1 MYVSILNRIA
11 TRPLDARCK
20 FETASTKK
28 WLRSM
33 DDKKYLTAQE
43 LLIDSF
49 ELGIRIFKSGFKPS
63 FIVGVWRGG
72 TPVGI
77 AVQEILD
84 HLGVETDHIA
94 IRTSSYYGID
104 QREKIVRVHGL
115 EYVVRNANWEDGLLI
130 VDDVFDTGN
139 SLKAILETLKKKM
152 RRNLPKDIRIATAW
166 YKPKKNVTD
175 IVPDFY
181 IHETDQWLMFPHELD
196 GLTREEIFANK
207 PGMKKLFEDAGLK

>member
-1 MYVSILNRIA
+1 MDEKIYLN
-11 TRPLDARCK
+11 
-20 FETASTKK
+20 
-28 WLRSM
+28 
-33 DDKKYLTAQE
+33 AQD

-63 FIVGVWRGG
+63 FIIGVWRGG

-84 HLGVETDHIA
+84 HLGLKTDHIA

-104 QREKIVRVHGL
+104 KRKKMVRVHGL

-130 VDDVFDTGN
+130 VDDVFDSGN
-139 SLKAILETLKKKM
+139 SIKAILETLKDRM
-152 RRNLPKDIRIATAW
+152 RRNLPKDIRVATAW

-175 IVPDFY
+175 IIPDFY
-181 IHETDQWLMFPHELD
+181 IHETDQWLVFPHELD
-196 GLTREEIFANK
+196 GLTREEIFASK
-207 PGMKKLFEDAGLK
+207 PGMKKLLEDAGLV

>member
-1 MYVSILNRIA
+1 
-11 TRPLDARCK
+11 
-20 FETASTKK
+20 
-28 WLRSM
+28 M
-33 DDKKYLTAQE
+33 DEKIYLTAQD
-43 LLIDSF
+43 LLLDSF
-49 ELGIRIFKSGFKPS
+49 ELGIRIFKSGFRPS
-63 FIVGVWRGG
+63 FIIGIWRGG

-104 QREKIVRVHGL
+104 KREKKVRVHGL

-130 VDDVFDTGN
+130 VDDVLDTGN
-139 SLKAILETLKKKM
+139 SLKAILEALKARM
-152 RRNLPKDIRIATAW
+152 RRNLPRDVRIATAW

-181 IHETDQWLMFPHELD
+181 IHETDNWLVFPHELD

-207 PGMKKLFEDAGLK
+207 PGMKKLFEDAGLV